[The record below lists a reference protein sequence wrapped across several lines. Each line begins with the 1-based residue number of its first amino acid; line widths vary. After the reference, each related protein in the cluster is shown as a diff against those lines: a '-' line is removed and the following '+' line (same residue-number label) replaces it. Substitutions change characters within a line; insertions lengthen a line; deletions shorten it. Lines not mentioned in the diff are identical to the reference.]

1 MTMEKLVVSFVAAL
15 FQSLSASIIIFKQTN
30 EKRIKNKVKFFI
42 LMWIYGFLCFLFISN
57 HFRFFTFLIFCSII
71 TILSLN
77 IKDSAIVIYSFNVEL
92 LSTISEIIVTFVLV
106 FVGIKSSEIVN
117 NYFYNLLANILISI
131 LSILFINIKLFKVIL
146 RNIINFFKK
155 EKRRRLYFYIVLI
168 VFYLV
173 ASKNGLQLL
182 FKSNYYVNILILVSF
197 IVIIYLVMRNEFK
210 AEKLNDENKQMLNY
224 VTKYE
229 KIITDQGKANHEFK
243 NQLMVIYGYAKMG
256 SPKLVEYIESIIE
269 DTRKTQ
275 SSYLISQLNKFPDGG
290 IKGLLYYKLSVMDDL
305 KIKYDIS
312 VEQGVKTKL
321 KNLSVSM
328 NKDITKSL
336 GVLLDNAIDSVSK
349 CKDKKIIISV
359 TKEKNNVLF
368 TIQNTY
374 KGKIDIKRIGT
385 GYTTKGNGHGY
396 GLRLLN
402 DITGKNRNLKIINF
416 LEDEYFSC
424 KFIITIRNKKKK

>member
-1 MTMEKLVVSFVAAL
+1 MIISKLTLAL
-15 FQSLSASIIIFKQTN
+15 IASIFQAFSTCVVLKKLLDYKSNKDIIKIFTLTYVYCVLACLYVPN
-30 EKRIKNKVKFFI
+30 PLRFGSAILFTSILLYFIVGFKNKSV
-42 LMWIYGFLCFLFISN
+42 LIYA
-57 HFRFFTFLIFCSII
+57 
-71 TILSLN
+71 LN
-77 IKDSAIVIYSFNVEL
+77 LEL
-92 LSTISEIIVTFVLV
+92 L
-106 FVGIKSSEIVN
+106 
-117 NYFYNLLANILISI
+117 ILISEV
-131 LSILFINIKLFKVIL
+131 LVTVSLVFFGINSKEIVVNPYYNLIANALISALIVLLVSIKLIVKVL
-146 RNIINFFKK
+146 KKIIYFFSKNK
-155 EKRRRLYFYIVLI
+155 LFNRYLYVFLI
-168 VFYLV
+168 IIYLIFT
-173 ASKNGLQLL
+173 KNGLQLIL
-182 FKSNYYVNILILVSF
+182 SSNYYVNIMVIFFIFLILV
-197 IVIIYLVMRNEFK
+197 IIIKNESK
-210 AEKLNDENKQMLNY
+210 YEILEDQNKQMLNY

-229 KIITDQGKANHEFK
+229 KIITEQGKANHEFK

-336 GVLLDNAIDSVSK
+336 GVLLDNAIDSASK

-424 KFIITIRNKKKK
+424 KFIINIRNKKKK